1 MWAIEGLGR
10 PGPED
15 EVKELMKQLR
25 PLFQKAFSK
34 NKITYGRMIGKPVN
48 FRVLADKDFKAE
60 LVAEAKRLA
69 THIMPRAL
77 KFAPEIVQ
85 KKLVSYYQ
93 AIRQKFPARL
103 TQMDENTKLNADEK
117 AVVFTW
123 AEALTVKNVKD
134 DADKVDGFY
143 SRSTKEI
150 IFRDSAISAGAAAHE
165 MAHAYAGQ
173 GWHDFIDMMQLR
185 GMKDTDKLNEGMTTH
200 IASLVV
206 TQWHAKQPSNTI
218 IPSSGYDTSYTD
230 RAQEFVKLLGNDSVF
245 EAYFDGWVNV
255 ANSKMPEDTLLIGKR
270 NKKWKWPWR

>member
-1 MWAIEGLGR
+1 
-10 PGPED
+10 
-15 EVKELMKQLR
+15 
-25 PLFQKAFSK
+25 
-34 NKITYGRMIGKPVN
+34 
-48 FRVLADKDFKAE
+48 
-60 LVAEAKRLA
+60 
-69 THIMPRAL
+69 
-77 KFAPEIVQ
+77 
-85 KKLVSYYQ
+85 
-93 AIRQKFPARL
+93 
-103 TQMDENTKLNADEK
+103 MDENTKLSADEK

-150 IFRDSAISAGAAAHE
+150 IFRDSAISAGAVAHE

-218 IPSSGYDTSYTD
+218 IPSSGYDTSS
-230 RAQEFVKLLGNDSVF
+230 ELLTYPYRNLAGSITWDSPRLRI
-245 EAYFDGWVNV
+245 AC
-255 ANSKMPEDTLLIGKR
+255 EDPYPGSRSPLG
-270 NKKWKWPWR
+270 